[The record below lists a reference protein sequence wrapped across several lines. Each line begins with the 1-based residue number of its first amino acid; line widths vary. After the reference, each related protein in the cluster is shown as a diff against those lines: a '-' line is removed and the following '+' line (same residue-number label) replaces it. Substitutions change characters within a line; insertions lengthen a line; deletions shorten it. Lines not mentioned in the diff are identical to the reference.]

1 MCTRVVTVLPP
12 RHLKVETCI
21 TPTAAVR
28 ALREL
33 AQEAGWRC
41 RRIQGTRLVDRWAI
55 IMPIAQ
61 GSRTIGL
68 EIESGP
74 LTEVAMEAYSHV
86 RGSAGALTVVEWL
99 IPNELEDEW
108 RQLFAEWTAR
118 LPRCPWKW
126 TFGERSTLGYFLPV
140 FSRSRRL
147 FRRQGVNVSKKA
159 WPEQDL
165 PVWPPD
171 EWLVASEEE

>member
-1 MCTRVVTVLPP
+1 MVTMLPP
-12 RHLKVETCI
+12 RHLKVETCV

-28 ALREL
+28 ALREM
-33 AQEAGWRC
+33 AQEAGWNS
-41 RRIQGTRLVDRWAI
+41 RRIRGIRLVDRWAI

-68 EIESGP
+68 VLETGP
-74 LTEVAMEAYSHV
+74 LTEVAMETYSHV
-86 RGSAGALTVVEWL
+86 RGSAGALTIVEWL

-126 TFGERSTLGYFLPV
+126 TFGERSTLGFFLLV
-140 FSRSRRL
+140 FKRSKRL
-147 FRRQGVNVSKKA
+147 FRKQGIDTSKGA
-159 WPEQDL
+159 WPNQNL
-165 PVWPPD
+165 PTWPPE
-171 EWLVASEEE
+171 EWRISSEEE